1 MLEKSIYSKKNLNR
15 KKLSK
20 NINLT
25 KDPIWDLLRKV
36 TIPASVG
43 SLFQTFYNLVDT
55 WFAGKI
61 SAEAIAAIAKSF
73 PIFFVIIAVGVG
85 IGAATN
91 ASIGNLIGEKKINKA
106 SLLVAQSVVFA
117 ILISIIVTLFGL
129 NASNFL
135 LTVMGSDIASIAL
148 TREYLDI
155 IFYGTFI
162 VMIQI
167 SLNGTL
173 NAQGDTKSYRNALI
187 FSFFLNILLNP
198 LFIFGS
204 TNSFIWISNFIPV
217 LINFNF
223 PGIIPEFGIS
233 GLAIATVI
241 SQLIG
246 TIYLAYKVNLCG
258 LRKYLNI
265 KCFIPKLDLLQDLF
279 SQAVPIM
286 FSMLFIGVGIFNILY
301 FIGQFGEL
309 ATAGYG
315 AALRVEQVFL
325 LPVIGLNTAVL
336 SIGGQN
342 FGAKEFYRIKE
353 LYLKALLFG
362 CSFMVV
368 AGIILFFGAEFFVSQ
383 FTNNSEAIYHG
394 AIYLKIAALIGPI
407 YPVFFVTTAVF
418 QALKKPI
425 YSLYLSILRLTAL
438 PFLSLWYVINI
449 RAGNYNDIFYTIMIT
464 NWLMGIAVLSFIPFF
479 FRKKLRMSF
488 KKLFVF

>member
-1 MLEKSIYSKKNLNR
+1 MSTSYK
-15 KKLSK
+15 
-20 NINLT
+20 LT
-25 KDPIWDLLRKV
+25 KDPIWFLLRKV

-61 SAEAIAAIAKSF
+61 SAEAIGAIAKSF
-73 PIFFVIIAVGVG
+73 PIYFTIIAVGVG

-91 ASIGNLIGEKKINKA
+91 AMIGNAIGEKKERVA
-106 SLLVAQSVVFA
+106 SMYIAQSLIFA
-117 ILISIIVTLFGL
+117 LVISVLVTIFGL

-135 LTVMGSDIASIAL
+135 LGVMGSNVSGIAL

-162 VMIQI
+162 VLIQI

-173 NAQGDTKSYRNALI
+173 NAQGDTKSYRNVLI
-187 FSFFLNILLNP
+187 FSFFLNIFLNP
-198 LFIFGS
+198 LFIWGYGV
-204 TNSFIWISNFIPV
+204 IPA
-217 LINFNF
+217 
-223 PGIIPEFGIS
+223 FGIA

-246 TIYLAYKVNLCG
+246 TIYLAYKVNNCKI
-258 LRKYLNI
+258 REYLKI
-265 KCFIPKLDLLQDLF
+265 VCFIPKFEYLNPLTRQ
-279 SQAVPIM
+279 SVPVM

-301 FIGQFGEL
+301 FIGQFGDL

-342 FGAKEFYRIKE
+342 FGAKAYDRIRE
-353 LYLKALLFG
+353 LYTKALFFG
-362 CSFMVV
+362 SSFMVV
-368 AGIILFFGAEFFVSQ
+368 AGIILFFGAEFFVSL
-383 FTNNSEAIYHG
+383 FTDNQEAVKHG

-407 YPVFFVTTAVF
+407 YPVFFITTAVF
-418 QALKKPI
+418 QAVKKPL
-425 YSLYLSILRLTAL
+425 YSLYLSILRLTAF

-449 RAGNYNDIFYTIMIT
+449 RGGDYEDIFYTIMAT
-464 NWLMGIAVLSFIPFF
+464 NWAMGIAVLIFIGYF
-479 FRKKLRMSF
+479 LNNVF
-488 KKLFVF
+488 KQNKTLFSY

>member
-1 MLEKSIYSKKNLNR
+1 
-15 KKLSK
+15 LSTSYK
-20 NINLT
+20 LT
-25 KDPIWDLLRKV
+25 KDPIWFLLRKV

-61 SAEAIAAIAKSF
+61 SAEAIGAIAKSF
-73 PIFFVIIAVGVG
+73 PIYFTIIAVGVG

-91 ASIGNLIGEKKINKA
+91 AMIGNAIGEKKERVA
-106 SLLVAQSVVFA
+106 SMYIAQSLIFA
-117 ILISIIVTLFGL
+117 LVISVLVTIFGL

-135 LTVMGSDIASIAL
+135 LGVMGSDVSGIAL

-162 VMIQI
+162 VLIQI

-173 NAQGDTKSYRNALI
+173 NAQGDTKSYRNVLI
-187 FSFFLNILLNP
+187 FSFFLNIFLNP
-198 LFIFGS
+198 LFIWGYGV
-204 TNSFIWISNFIPV
+204 IPA
-217 LINFNF
+217 
-223 PGIIPEFGIS
+223 FGIA

-246 TIYLAYKVNLCG
+246 TIYLAYKVNNCKI
-258 LRKYLNI
+258 REYLKI
-265 KCFIPKLDLLQDLF
+265 VCFIPKFEYLNPLTRQ
-279 SQAVPIM
+279 SVPVM

-301 FIGQFGEL
+301 FIGQFGDL

-342 FGAKEFYRIKE
+342 FGAKAYDRIRE
-353 LYLKALLFG
+353 LYTKALFFG
-362 CSFMVV
+362 SSFMAV
-368 AGIILFFGAEFFVSQ
+368 AGIILFFGAEFFVSL
-383 FTNNSEAIYHG
+383 FTDNQEAVKHG
-394 AIYLKIAALIGPI
+394 AIYLKVAALIGPI
-407 YPVFFVTTAVF
+407 YPVFFITTAVF
-418 QALKKPI
+418 QAVKKPL
-425 YSLYLSILRLTAL
+425 YSLYLSILRLTAF

-449 RAGNYNDIFYTIMIT
+449 RGGDYEDIFYTIMAT
-464 NWLMGIAVLSFIPFF
+464 NWAMGIAVLIFIGYF
-479 FRKKLRMSF
+479 LNNVF
-488 KKLFVF
+488 KQNKTIFSY

>member
-1 MLEKSIYSKKNLNR
+1 MSKKL
-15 KKLSK
+15 
-20 NINLT
+20 NLT
-25 KDPIWDLLRKV
+25 KDPIWYLLGKV

-55 WFAGKI
+55 WFAGRI
-61 SAEAIAAIAKSF
+61 SAEAIGAIAKSF
-73 PIFFVIIAVGVG
+73 PIYFVIIAVGVG

-91 ASIGNLIGEKKINKA
+91 ASIGNLLGAKKTNQA
-106 SLLVAQSVVFA
+106 SLLVAQSIVFA
-117 ILISIIVTLFGL
+117 IVISIIVTLFGL

-135 LTVMGSDIASIAL
+135 LTVMGSDLQSIIL

-173 NAQGDTKSYRNALI
+173 NAQGDTKSYRNVLI
-187 FSFFLNILLNP
+187 FSFFLNIFLNP
-198 LFIFGS
+198 LFIWGYG
-204 TNSFIWISNFIPV
+204 FIPA
-217 LINFNF
+217 
-223 PGIIPEFGIS
+223 FGIG

-246 TIYLAYKVNLCG
+246 TIYLAYKVNSCK
-258 LRKYLNI
+258 LRKYLYLE
-265 KCFIPKLDLLQDLF
+265 CFIPKLNLLKDLF

-353 LYLKALLFG
+353 LYSKALLFG
-362 CSFMVV
+362 CSFMVA
-368 AGIILFFGAEFFVSQ
+368 AGIVLFFGAEFFVSQ

-407 YPVFFVTTAVF
+407 YPVFFITTAVF

-425 YSLYLSILRLTAL
+425 FSLYLSILRLTAF

-449 RAGNYNDIFYTIMIT
+449 RGGDYNDIFYTIMAT
-464 NWLMGIAVLSFIPFF
+464 NWLMGLAVLFFIPFF
-479 FRKKLRMSF
+479 LRKKLKMSF

>member
-1 MLEKSIYSKKNLNR
+1 MSTSYK
-15 KKLSK
+15 
-20 NINLT
+20 LT
-25 KDPIWDLLRKV
+25 KDPIWFLLRKV

-61 SAEAIAAIAKSF
+61 SAEAISAIAKSF
-73 PIFFVIIAVGVG
+73 PIYFTIIAVGVG

-91 ASIGNLIGEKKINKA
+91 AMIGNSIGEKKERVASMYIA
-106 SLLVAQSVVFA
+106 QSLIFALVISLLVT
-117 ILISIIVTLFGL
+117 IFGL

-135 LTVMGSDIASIAL
+135 LGVMGSDTAGIAL
-148 TREYLDI
+148 TRKYLDI

-162 VMIQI
+162 VLIQI

-173 NAQGDTKSYRNALI
+173 NAQGDTKSYRNVLI
-187 FSFFLNILLNP
+187 FSFFLNIFLNP
-198 LFIFGS
+198 LFIWGY
-204 TNSFIWISNFIPV
+204 
-217 LINFNF
+217 
-223 PGIIPEFGIS
+223 GIVPAFGIA

-246 TIYLAYKVNLCG
+246 TIYLAYKVNNCKI
-258 LRKYLNI
+258 REYL
-265 KCFIPKLDLLQDLF
+265 KLVCFIPKFEYLNPLTRQ
-279 SQAVPIM
+279 SVPVM

-301 FIGQFGEL
+301 FIGQFGDL

-342 FGAKEFYRIKE
+342 FGAKAFNRIRE
-353 LYLKALLFG
+353 LYKKALFFG

-368 AGIILFFGAEFFVSQ
+368 AGIILFFGAEFFVSL
-383 FTNNSEAIYHG
+383 FTDNQEAVKHG
-394 AIYLKIAALIGPI
+394 AIYLKVAALIGPI
-407 YPVFFVTTAVF
+407 YPVFFITTAVF
-418 QALKKPI
+418 QAVKKPL
-425 YSLYLSILRLTAL
+425 YSLYLSILRLTAF

-449 RAGNYNDIFYTIMIT
+449 RGGDYEDIFYTIMAT
-464 NWLMGIAVLSFIPFF
+464 NWVMGIALLIFIGYF
-479 FRKKLRMSF
+479 LNNVF
-488 KKLFVF
+488 KQNKTLFSY